1 MNYLKKFS
9 VALLLLSFCEF
20 TNGQTNSI
28 NVVTTSVPFLRVS
41 PDAKSAGM
49 GATGIAT
56 TPDIDAVY
64 YNISRLPFL
73 TGKAQISANY
83 SPWLKEWGK
92 DMYLASVAA
101 YYKLNEDEAVHCH
114 LRYFNPG
121 DLQFIDDKGNYL
133 QTYKPNEFAIDFG
146 YSRKL
151 SEKIGIGLGLKYIRS
166 DLAKGAQNGQSLKP
180 ANAIAAD
187 LGFYYNLKNANNEG
201 WAVGAALTNLGSRI
215 SYSND
220 KSFKSFIPANL
231 GIGVSYNK
239 VINEQNVLN
248 VGLDI
253 NKLLV
258 PTQPM
263 EGDSVAL
270 VSYKNKSTVNSWIS
284 SFSDAPGGFSEELR
298 EFQISAGVEYWYNNQ
313 FALRAGYFYE
323 NKFKGD
329 RKFFSAGA
337 GVKYSVITANF
348 SYLVPTSKG
357 TSKSPVSNTLQFGV
371 AIDFK
376 K

>member
-1 MNYLKKFS
+1 MINLKKFS
-9 VALLLLSFCEF
+9 VALLLLPFYEIAV
-20 TNGQTNSI
+20 GQTKSI
-28 NVVTTSVPFLRVS
+28 NVVTTAVPFLRVA
-41 PDAKSAGM
+41 PDAGSGGM
-49 GATGIAT
+49 GTTGIAT
-56 TPDIDAVY
+56 TPDINAVY
-64 YNISRLPFL
+64 YNIAKIPFL
-73 TGKAQISANY
+73 AGKAQVSANY

-101 YYKLNEDEAVHCH
+101 YYKLSEEEAIHCH

-121 DLQFIDDKGNYL
+121 DLQFVDDKGNYL
-133 QTYKPNEFAIDFG
+133 QTYKPNEFAIDLG

-151 SEKIGIGLGLKYIRS
+151 SEKIGVGLGVKYIRS
-166 DLAKGAQNGQSLKP
+166 DLAKGTQNGQSLKP

-187 LGFYYNLKNANNEG
+187 LGFYYNLKNTNNEG
-201 WAVGAALTNLGSRI
+201 WAVGASITNLGSRI

-220 KSFKSFIPANL
+220 ESFKSFIPANL

-248 VGLDI
+248 IGLDI

-258 PTQPM
+258 PTQPL

-284 SFSDAPGGFSEELR
+284 SFSDAPGGFREELR
-298 EFQISAGVEYWYNNQ
+298 EFQISAGAEYWYNNQ
-313 FALRAGYFYE
+313 FAIRAGYFYE
-323 NKFKGD
+323 NKYKGD
-329 RKFFSAGA
+329 RKYFSAGA
-337 GVKYSVITANF
+337 GVKYNVITVNF
-348 SYLVPTSKG
+348 SYLASTSKG
-357 TSKSPVSNTLQFGV
+357 TIKSPLSNTLQFG
-371 AIDFK
+371 AIIEIK